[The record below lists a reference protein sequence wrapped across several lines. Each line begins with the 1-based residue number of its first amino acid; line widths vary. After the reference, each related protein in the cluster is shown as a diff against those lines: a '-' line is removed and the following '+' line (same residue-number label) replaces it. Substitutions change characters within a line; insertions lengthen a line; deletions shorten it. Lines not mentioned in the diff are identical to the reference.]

1 MTGVELPPFHLRLVE
16 DARAV
21 LYRYGLLLAGG
32 YALRA
37 HGRTD
42 RPVDGLTFV
51 TGNGTPPAEIAGA
64 MAAAF
69 RATGLAA
76 ETVGSGRRTGG
87 VVVTDE
93 FTGRMCEV
101 TLLREDLRD
110 RRLAVEPCP
119 VVGLDDAVGL
129 AVRALHDHGLP
140 RDFADV
146 ASVRDLYGFRSL
158 ERLGARHDDD
168 WRTEHLIER
177 LETVDLLADEAF
189 AGYGLGEDRIAEI
202 RRFVY
207 AWVEDIK
214 LRRVDDGDA
223 EFDLDVPE
231 VD

>member
-1 MTGVELPPFHLRLVE
+1 MTRVELPPFHLRLVE

-21 LYRYGLLLAGG
+21 LDRYGLLLAGG

-42 RPVDGLTFV
+42 RPVDDLTFA
-51 TGNGTPPAEIAGA
+51 TGDETPPAEIAEA

-76 ETVGSGRRTGG
+76 EVGESGRRTGR
-87 VVVTDE
+87 VVATDVI
-93 FTGRMCEV
+93 TGQTCEV
-101 TLLREDLRD
+101 TLLGEVLRD
-110 RRLAVEPCP
+110 RHAAVEPCP
-119 VVGLDDAVGL
+119 VVGLDDVVGL
-129 AVRALHDHGLP
+129 KVRALHDRGLP

-146 ASVRDLYGFRSL
+146 ASVSDLYGFRSL

-189 AGYGLGEDRIAEI
+189 GDYGLDEERIAEV

-223 EFDLDVPE
+223 EFDLDIPE
-231 VD
+231 ID